1 VTGDTQRLVI
11 TRRRHQ
17 PCLRHHSSP
26 YLRRT
31 PVVQLDLAGPVT
43 LKLEQLQ
50 CAGSFKARG
59 AFTNLLLRDVP
70 PAGVVA
76 ASGGKPRRRR
86 RVRRA
91 PAGHPGRIFV
101 PTVSSPAK
109 IERIREL
116 ADLVGR
122 GDRYGRRAGG
132 RGAVDRDLR
141 RDQRARLRPAGDH
154 TSARP
159 RSPSSSTTRPGRST
173 RCWSR
178 SAAAASSPGSP
189 PTSRAPRGSSAWSPT
204 ARRPSSG
211 PGRPASPST
220 RLRAASPWT
229 RSPRAGSG
237 SWSSDHPGLRRG
249 RGARGRRR
257 HP

>member
-11 TRRRHQ
+11 TRDDINRAYDTIR
-17 PCLRHHSSP
+17 P

-31 PVVQLDLAGPVT
+31 PVVQLDLAGPAT

-76 ASGGKPRRRR
+76 ASGGNHGVAVAYAAHRLGI
-86 RVRRA
+86 
-91 PAGHPGRIFV
+91 PARIFV

-109 IERIREL
+109 IERIANWRTWWSG
-116 ADLVGR
+116 ATATPTRWRPRSSGPRPQARSACTPTTSGR
-122 GDRYGRRAGG
+122 PY
-132 RGAVDRDLR
+132 
-141 RDQRARLRPAGDH
+141 
-154 TSARP
+154 SARP

-189 PTSRAPRGSSAWSPT
+189 PTSRAPPGSSAWSPT

-220 RLRAASPWT
+220 RRRAASPW
-229 RSPRAGSG
+229 SALAPAPRRGAGLP
-237 SWSSDHPGLRRG
+237 DHPGLRRG